1 VEEPLPSPFE
11 RHFVWLCSLLI
22 IAALVSSL
30 ADVATMLRGNYAAF
44 QVAPGL
50 RLLREGIYS
59 ILLVDFAFVM
69 AGAKDRP
76 MINRGALLI
85 AVASLVW
92 IVLAAFYS
100 NTLNLPP
107 VVILSGLRFLEY
119 IPLSF
124 ISAVVYLNAGSRPF
138 RKIAKIVFLFLL
150 AETLIGFIE
159 TRLALNIWGTTFLG
173 RRAFG
178 TLPSPN
184 IFGAAT
190 LFSFLLIRAALPPR
204 WYWPA
209 FVLATFDVFASGS
222 RAAVLG
228 LLIGMGANYYG
239 RITNAWARM
248 ALLLASAVVSP
259 AMIILVSAP
268 EITGRGTGLGEGGF
282 ERLGVWS
289 RVLTNINSVA
299 HMIIGWGTGLGSNTV
314 FSLYGGLLKGNYVSD
329 NTFFFLVG
337 SFGIV
342 GVLIFVSVFAILAWI
357 LADDPPGLAIVI
369 ALLLM
374 LLISQALETYPLN
387 VLATIMLG
395 WRVAVVRDVRRRA
408 AYDFILPNRSRHER
422 FGV

>member
-1 VEEPLPSPFE
+1 MEGPSPSPFE
-11 RHFVWLCSLLI
+11 RHFVWLCSLLV
-22 IAALVSSL
+22 IAALVSSF
-30 ADVATMLRGNYAAF
+30 ADVMTMLKGNYAAF

-59 ILLVDFAFVM
+59 ILLIDFAFVM
-69 AGAKDRP
+69 AGAKNRP
-76 MINRGALLI
+76 VMNRGALLI

-92 IVLAAFYS
+92 IAIAAFYS
-100 NTLNLPP
+100 NTLDLPP
-107 VVILSGLRFLEY
+107 VVILAGLRFLEY

-138 RKIAKIVFLFLL
+138 RKIAKVVFLFLL
-150 AETLIGFIE
+150 VETLFGFVE
-159 TRLALNIWGTTFLG
+159 TRMALNIWGTTFLG

-184 IFGAAT
+184 LFGAAT
-190 LFSFLLIRAALPPR
+190 LFCFLLIRAALPPR

-209 FVLATFDVFASGS
+209 FALATFDVFASGS

-228 LLIGMGANYYG
+228 LLIGIGANYYS

-248 ALLLASAVVSP
+248 ALLIGSAVISP
-259 AMIILVSAP
+259 AMILLVSAP
-268 EITGRGTGLGEGGF
+268 EITGRSTGLGEGGF

-289 RVLTNINSVA
+289 RVLTNLNSVA
-299 HMIIGWGTGLGSNTV
+299 HIIIGWGTGLGSNTV
-314 FSLYGGLLKGNYVSD
+314 FSLYGGLLKGNYISD

-337 SFGIV
+337 SFGII
-342 GVLIFVSVFAILAWI
+342 GVLIFVSVFAVLAWI
-357 LADDPPGLAIVI
+357 LADDPPGLATII

-387 VLATIMLG
+387 VLAMLLLG
-395 WRVAVVRDVRRRA
+395 WRVAVVGDARRRA
-408 AYDFILPNRSRHER
+408 THGFIPAQPLST
-422 FGV
+422 